1 MLFDLSAVFSRQQGA
16 FFLRNHLPTSA
27 DSPNR
32 KYLMRITSIISVL
45 LLTSISFVSA
55 HAASS
60 TNVSLT
66 SDLYSDMELWAAE
79 GLIESNLSSIKPF
92 ARSEVG
98 RQLVEALDNC
108 NAQKNPS
115 ATCLKIKRQ
124 YAKLFETE
132 ITEAR
137 SPENISGTFLKPIEN
152 FSVSYNYLKGPFTI
166 YNNEGIH
173 YGEGQNALVQLQAE
187 ARLWGVLS
195 FFVQPALIYNQ
206 HSGWTFTS
214 KSSAYSDST
223 TYAEDGGSTNLQLHK
238 GYVKLNIY
246 NFEVEVGRDSLW
258 WGPGY
263 HAALLMSNNA
273 PPMDMI
279 KLSNPEPVLLP
290 WIFSY
295 LGPVQFNLIFSQL
308 NDERTGTALANP
320 FLYGL
325 RLGIKPHSFLEL
337 GASHLVMFGGPGRRD
352 MNLGDIITTLYS
364 NTNRDNLITDSNQ
377 EFAVD
382 FALTIPNI
390 KKYVFL
396 VDGIKLYCEVGAEDS
411 GNPPD
416 RRAYIAGFALYKPFA
431 LERTVFRGEYAIL
444 SPYSVPLAWYNH
456 GSYPMRYE
464 GQVFGDYVGTDA
476 EDIFVEWSQDFEK
489 FFYKLAFE
497 RERSGIQTQT
507 YPQFTFQYSGEIG
520 YRLNSNS
527 NITLR
532 YAYEDINN
540 LGNVQGE
547 RQRNQ
552 FLGAEYAIY
561 F

>member
-1 MLFDLSAVFSRQQGA
+1 
-16 FFLRNHLPTSA
+16 
-27 DSPNR
+27 
-32 KYLMRITSIISVL
+32 MRIAIIISAL
-45 LLTSISFVSA
+45 LLIPISFVSA
-55 HAASS
+55 YAASS
-60 TNVSLT
+60 TNVTLEN
-66 SDLYSDMELWAAE
+66 DLYHDMEFWAAE

-98 RQLVEALDNC
+98 RQLVAALDKC
-108 NAQKNPS
+108 YAAKTPS
-115 ATCLKIKRQ
+115 ATCEDIKQR
-124 YAKLFETE
+124 YTKLFEAE

-137 SPENISGTFLKPIEN
+137 SPEHSSGTFLKPIEN
-152 FSVSYNYLKGPFTI
+152 FSISQNYLSGPFTI

-173 YGEGQNALVQLQAE
+173 YGDGMNALVQLQAE
-187 ARLWGVLS
+187 ARLWGVFS

-214 KSSAYSDST
+214 TSSAYGDST
-223 TYAEDGGSTNLQLHK
+223 TYAADGGSTNLQLHK
-238 GYVKLNIY
+238 GYVKLNIF

-279 KLSNPEPVLLP
+279 KLSNPEPILLP

-308 NDERTGTALANP
+308 NDERTGTELANP

-325 RLGIKPHSFLEL
+325 RLGIKPHPFLEL
-337 GASHLVMFGGPGRRD
+337 GVSQLVMFGGPGRRD
-352 MNLGDIITTLYS
+352 LSLGDIITTLYS
-364 NTNRDNLITDSNQ
+364 NTNQNPGKTDSNQ
-377 EFAVD
+377 QFAYD

-390 KKYVFL
+390 KKYIFL
-396 VDGIKLYCEVGAEDS
+396 ANGIKLYCEVGAEDT

-416 RRAYIAGFALYKPFA
+416 KRAYLAGFALYKLFS
-431 LERTVFRGEYAIL
+431 LERAVFRGEYAIL
-444 SPYSVPLAWYNH
+444 SPYGVPLAWYNH
-456 GSYPMRYE
+456 PSYPMRYE

-489 FFYKLAFE
+489 FSYKLSFD
-497 RERSGIQTQT
+497 RVRSGIQTQP

-520 YRLNSNS
+520 YRLNSYS
-527 NITLR
+527 KITLR
-532 YAYEDINN
+532 YAYEEINN
-540 LGNVQGE
+540 VGNVQNYN
-547 RQRNQ
+547 QRNQ
-552 FLGAEYAIY
+552 FLGVEYAIH